1 MISKALP
8 WLLCATVLIGHAPS
22 VGAAPDGELVDAIV
36 AVVDNAPILV
46 SDLELARLVHLAPSD
61 EVLTAR
67 VALELQ
73 YQDLVVSGALYR
85 LELDVAARRAELKAA
100 LGLPARELSPLQGTG
115 LTEDDLEQLA
125 IRLAARDAFVEQRLR
140 PRVRVT
146 LDDLRTAYRDEVV
159 PSVEN
164 ANVPVPELETVAGQL
179 REVLV
184 ERRLT
189 EQVEQWMAEIRARH
203 EVVRYR

>member
-8 WLLCATVLIGHAPS
+8 WLLCATALIGPAPFAR
-22 VGAAPDGELVDAIV
+22 AASDGELVDAIV
-36 AVVDNAPILV
+36 AVVDSAPILA
-46 SDLELARLVHLAPSD
+46 SDLELARLVDLAPSD
-61 EVLTAR
+61 EVFTAR

-73 YQDLVVSGALYR
+73 YQDLVASGALYR
-85 LELDVAARRAELKAA
+85 LELDVGARRAELKAA

-159 PSVEN
+159 PSVED

-184 ERRLT
+184 ARRLT
-189 EQVEQWMAEIRARH
+189 EQVEQWMAEIRTRH